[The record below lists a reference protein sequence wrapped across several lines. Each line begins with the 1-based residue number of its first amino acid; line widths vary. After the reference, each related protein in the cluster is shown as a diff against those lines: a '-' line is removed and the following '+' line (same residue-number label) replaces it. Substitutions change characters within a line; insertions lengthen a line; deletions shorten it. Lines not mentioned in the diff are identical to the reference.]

1 MWNKILNKLNDHS
14 HMSEINRD
22 SYRIKMTA
30 EIFTPSELVI
40 EMLKK
45 TPLEYF
51 SSGKLT
57 LDPACGDG
65 QFLTAIKWVKIYA
78 FDMKEDEALRDLYG
92 VDIMRDNVD
101 LCKKRLG
108 GGTIIMGDSL
118 NPNKKLENQ
127 TEDES
132 NMMITIFDSN
142 PLIDNFVDVPDIILA
157 HREPQ
162 DPLDAL

>member
-1 MWNKILNKLNDHS
+1 MNDNMWNKILNKLNDHS
-14 HMSEINRD
+14 YMGEINRD
-22 SYRIKMTA
+22 SYRIKKTA

-78 FDMKEDEALRDLYG
+78 FNMKEDEALKDLYG

-108 GGTIIMGDSL
+108 GGNHHYGGFFKS
-118 NPNKKLENQ
+118 
-127 TEDES
+127 
-132 NMMITIFDSN
+132 
-142 PLIDNFVDVPDIILA
+142 
-157 HREPQ
+157 
-162 DPLDAL
+162 

>member
-14 HMSEINRD
+14 YMGEINRD
-22 SYRIKMTA
+22 SYRIKKTA

-45 TPLEYF
+45 TPLEFF
-51 SSGKLT
+51 SSGKLV

-78 FDMKEDEALRDLYG
+78 FNMKEDKALKDLYG
-92 VDIMRDNVD
+92 VDIMRDNVN

-142 PLIDNFVDVPDIILA
+142 PLIDNFVDVPVS
-157 HREPQ
+157 
-162 DPLDAL
+162 